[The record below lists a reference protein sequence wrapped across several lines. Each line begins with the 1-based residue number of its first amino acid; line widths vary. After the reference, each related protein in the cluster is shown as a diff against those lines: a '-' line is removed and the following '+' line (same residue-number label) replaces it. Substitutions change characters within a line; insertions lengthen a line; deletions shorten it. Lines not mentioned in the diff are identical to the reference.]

1 MPLSRWLPYR
11 FAKEVWDASAQSTA
25 DGAWREVSRRPV
37 TAWWAMWIAAVV
49 VSRVGASLYKNAET
63 PHALQQAT
71 SVVMLSDLLDIAAAA
86 LGILFVRKLSRMQQV
101 NPGS

>member
-1 MPLSRWLPYR
+1 MPYR

-25 DGAWREVSRRPV
+25 DGAWRGVSRLPV
-37 TAWWAMWIAAVV
+37 SAWWAMWIAALLVG
-49 VSRVGASLYKNAET
+49 RAGASLYRNAET
-63 PHALQQAT
+63 PQALQQAA

-86 LGILFVRKLSRMQQV
+86 LGILFVRKLTRMQQV